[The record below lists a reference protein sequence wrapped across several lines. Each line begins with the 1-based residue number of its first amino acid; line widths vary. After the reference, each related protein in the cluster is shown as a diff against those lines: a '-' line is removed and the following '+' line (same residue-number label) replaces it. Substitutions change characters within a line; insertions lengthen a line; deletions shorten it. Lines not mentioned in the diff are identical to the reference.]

1 MAKKNITYEIKMGAP
16 EYMNT
21 YGDMMTLLL
30 CFFVLLFAMS
40 NIDAKKF
47 EAIVMSFQG
56 SLGVLDGGNTLSS
69 ENKIEK
75 GSVFDNQSTSV
86 EESSKVAESSN
97 FEKMEKQIKEY
108 LKENKLENQISISN
122 EEEGLVLRFQDS
134 SLFDQGSATLKP
146 QSYNVL
152 KYVGGILKSS
162 NFKDKF
168 ITVEGHTDNVPI
180 SNSIHQSNWELS
192 GNRASNVVRYL
203 IENQGID
210 PKRLSTAGYGEYHP
224 VAPNDTPENMAKNRR
239 VDIMILRTKDSK
251 AVKK

>member
-1 MAKKNITYEIKMGAP
+1 MAKKNITYEIKVGAP

-69 ENKIEK
+69 ESKIEK
-75 GSVFDNQSTSV
+75 GSVFEEQS
-86 EESSKVAESSN
+86 SSVAESNN
-97 FEKMEKQIKEY
+97 FEKLEKQIKEY
-108 LKENKLENQISISN
+108 LEENKLEKQISISN

-152 KYVGGILKSS
+152 KYVGGILKSK

-168 ITVEGHTDNVPI
+168 VSVEGHTDNVPI
-180 SNSIHQSNWELS
+180 STSTHQSNWELS
-192 GNRASNVVRYL
+192 SNRASNVVRYL

-210 PKRLSTAGYGEYHP
+210 PKRLSTAGYGEYQP
-224 VAPNDTPENMAKNRR
+224 VAPNDTPANMAKNRR

-251 AVKK
+251 AVKNKK